1 MGKMQMR
8 HWDTCSEVER
18 DPEKVSGARVFRD
31 TRLPLSTLYEHLAS
45 GATIKEIAQ
54 WFPGVEEEQLR
65 AVLEHDA
72 ETLRKEDGW

>member
-1 MGKMQMR
+1 ME
-8 HWDTCSEVER
+8 HWDRCPEVER
-18 DPEKVSGARVFRD
+18 DPDKMSGARVFRN

-45 GATIKEIAQ
+45 GATIKEIVQ
-54 WFPGVEEEQLR
+54 WFPGVEEQQLR